1 MRSSKRNAGTRASAQ
16 LGDDLKDELFNE
28 FFKTPTQ
35 KRLLLEE
42 KLILAVKEE
51 LYGLYQEKGINRAD
65 VSLRTGISLNRI
77 NDILDGDDDITL
89 REVASLAWA
98 AESQLSDIEFQPIPQ
113 DDAVSSSEIFSDA

>member
-1 MRSSKRNAGTRASAQ
+1 M
-16 LGDDLKDELFNE
+16 KDELFNE
-28 FFKTPTQ
+28 LFKTPTQ

-98 AESQLSDIEFQPIPQ
+98 AESQLSEIEFQPIPQ
-113 DDAVSSSEIFSDA
+113 DDAASSPELFSDA